1 MTTDESK
8 EPSRTVFSELMC
20 IAVLNTIPFGIGVA
34 ASTRV
39 GNLLGWKSAA
49 GAKQAAHLS
58 ALLAIIAGAIVMAT
72 LMATKDASKHIFHNT
87 PHR

>member
-1 MTTDESK
+1 MSSFTQLGSIT
-8 EPSRTVFSELMC
+8 
-20 IAVLNTIPFGIGVA
+20 VLNTIPFGIGVA

-58 ALLAIIAGAIVMAT
+58 ALLAVVTGALVMVI
-72 LMATKDASKHIFHNT
+72 LLVTKDVRGRILPKLHLHS
-87 PHR
+87 